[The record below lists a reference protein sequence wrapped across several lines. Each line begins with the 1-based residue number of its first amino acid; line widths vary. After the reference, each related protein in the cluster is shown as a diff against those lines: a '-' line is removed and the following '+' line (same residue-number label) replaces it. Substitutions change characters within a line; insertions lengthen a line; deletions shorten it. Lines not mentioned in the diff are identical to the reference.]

1 MSRIRVAIQPEDFD
15 CGVLTRALSDDAG
28 ITGAVTCFVGTVR
41 ADGDVLALSLQ
52 HYPGMSEKSIERIA
66 EQAAAR
72 WQLTAISIVHRVG
85 RLEPGEQIVYAGA
98 ASAHRGDALEACA
111 FIADQLKTRAVLWK
125 KEHTP
130 SGERWLEPTEAD
142 SSKADAWHD

>member
-1 MSRIRVAIQPEDFD
+1 MTRIRVAIQQDDFD
-15 CGVLTRALSDDAG
+15 AGVLTRALSGDAG
-28 ITGAVTCFVGTVR
+28 ITGAVACFVGTVR
-41 ADGDVLALSLQ
+41 VDGDVLALSLQ

-66 EQAAAR
+66 GQAASR
-72 WQLTAISIVHRVG
+72 WQLTAIEIVHRVG
-85 RLEPGEQIVYAGA
+85 RLEPGDQIVFAGA
-98 ASAHRGDALEACA
+98 ASAHRADALEACA

-130 SGERWLEPTEAD
+130 AGERWLEPSDAD